1 MTCFTGQFANG
12 IALELTGNEAR
23 AADAV
28 MVGGKNCRSF
38 ELDRVVFQVDVR
50 YQQRQRN
57 AFKVWDS
64 FQCNGN
70 LLTNLGG

>member
-1 MTCFTGQFANG
+1 MTCFTGQFASG

-28 MVGGKNCRSF
+28 MMGGSDCRGF
-38 ELDRVVFQVDVR
+38 ELDRVIFQIDVR

-57 AFKVWDS
+57 TLESGTTSSVTVI
-64 FQCNGN
+64 C
-70 LLTNLGG
+70 